1 MVRNIHTSRK
11 SSSRVH
17 IASKVLRD
25 PEASEA
31 SKSVAGS
38 IMAEA
43 KPAAKKKAEKA
54 EKAATQ
60 EAKAEKPKKEVKS
73 KTKAKKE

>member
-11 SSSRVH
+11 SSSR
-17 IASKVLRD
+17 ARMAGKVLRD
-25 PEASEA
+25 PQASDA

-38 IMAEA
+38 ILAEA

-54 EKAATQ
+54 E
-60 EAKAEKPKKEVKS
+60 AKAEKTKKEAKP
-73 KTKAKKE
+73 KTKKE

>member
-11 SSSRVH
+11 SSSR
-17 IASKVLRD
+17 ASMAGKVLRD
-25 PEASEA
+25 PQASDA

-54 EKAATQ
+54 E
-60 EAKAEKPKKEVKS
+60 AKAEKPK
-73 KTKAKKE
+73 TKKE

>member
-11 SSSRVH
+11 SSSRARM
-17 IASKVLRD
+17 ASKVLRD

-54 EKAATQ
+54 IKA
-60 EAKAEKPKKEVKS
+60 EAKAEKPKKEAKA
-73 KTKAKKE
+73 KAKKE